1 MNPTLPSPLRWSLVA
16 LLATA
21 GAVVVPSCLSNDNPH
36 DDDDP
41 SFPLVGRHDAIPCE
55 TCHGDGAFGP
65 LPTACES
72 CHADDVPPEHY
83 EGSCGDA
90 GCHTP
95 VGWKATGGVGIGD
108 DDDDVPT
115 GDDDDDDVTN
125 PGDDDD
131 DVITTGDD
139 DDDVTTGNDHEFLP
153 LVGPHDVLCTECH
166 ADLGNITERLVCQDC
181 HDDDRDGA
189 DHYVGQDCAHCHPVS
204 AGWADYDEHR
214 FTLPHPDPAPGAVND
229 GCVND
234 PAPVPVET
242 CISCHP
248 DPTRRD
254 NGNATCTSCHN
265 QPDTDCRHANGT
277 FPGYVYADQNCKVCH
292 PDGQG

>member
-189 DHYVGQDCAHCHPVS
+189 DHYVGQDCAHCHPTE
-204 AGWADYDEHR
+204 AGWAGYEVNE
-214 FTLPHPDPAPGAVND
+214 FQLPHPGGN
-229 GCVND
+229 
-234 PAPVPVET
+234 VEE

-248 DPTRRD
+248 DPLDRAGSYYCLD
-254 NGNATCTSCHN
+254 CHLEKPTG
-265 QPDTDCRHANGT
+265 QIHQI
-277 FPGYVYADQNCKVCH
+277 FQGYVWESTACVGCH
-292 PDGQG
+292 PDGA